1 MNTTGRH
8 INISLKDVSLKDI
21 LKELEKEVPLSPL
34 HRILLT
40 TDGSITRILEI
51 VEDCEIAVET
61 VAQEIIPAD
70 TQIARKLNI
79 EPGDDVN
86 HRIVN
91 LKDPEKTLIRA
102 VSYTPLSRLK
112 KEFREEIM
120 KKDIPIGKIMSRLK
134 IEARREI
141 RDIGITRADSELS
154 RVFNL
159 PLDSYLL
166 KRNYDII
173 HQNEILLNITEI
185 FPPKIASI

>member
-51 VEDCEIAVET
+51 VGDCEIAVET
-61 VAQEIIPAD
+61 VAQEVIPAD

-141 RDIGITRADSELS
+141 RDIRITRADSELS

>member
-51 VEDCEIAVET
+51 VGDCEIAVET
-61 VAQEIIPAD
+61 VAQEVIPAD

-102 VSYTPLSRLK
+102 VSYTPLTRLK

-141 RDIGITRADSELS
+141 RDIRITRADSELS